1 MTGTNRT
8 KEIELVPGNYDIVS
22 TVIDN
27 QLTIIP
33 EAEECYDDN
42 WYDSWGLG
50 DQKCEKID
58 ATSFDKFPMGGL
70 ELNNFPVTA
79 EKLNGAKELIIYLI
93 AVPSGYTRDGNGV
106 TDLKHK
112 DMEQSG
118 KIAEYSLNYE
128 SLLTPEFRR

>member
-1 MTGTNRT
+1 
-8 KEIELVPGNYDIVS
+8 
-22 TVIDN
+22 
-27 QLTIIP
+27 
-33 EAEECYDDN
+33 
-42 WYDSWGLG
+42 
-50 DQKCEKID
+50 KID

-79 EKLNGAKELIIYLI
+79 EKLNGAKELVLYLI
-93 AVPSGYTRDGNGV
+93 AVPSGYTRDVNGI